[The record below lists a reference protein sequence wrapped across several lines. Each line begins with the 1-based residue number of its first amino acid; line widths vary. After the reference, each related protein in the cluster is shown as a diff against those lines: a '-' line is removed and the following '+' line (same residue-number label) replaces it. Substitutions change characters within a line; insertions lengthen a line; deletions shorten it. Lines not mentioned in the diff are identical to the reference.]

1 MVSVGG
7 VRLVAVYQPVWM
19 TDEVGLKSCR
29 RDLES
34 QLSMCRNE
42 RLLIG
47 TRMWKGGVR

>member
-1 MVSVGG
+1 
-7 VRLVAVYQPVWM
+7 M
-19 TDEVGLKSCR
+19 TDEVGLERCR

-47 TRMWKGGVR
+47 GNWSANVWRGVRGMECVVSLEYE